1 MPKNG
6 RIMPIE
12 LIEGRVVTPGQIVA
26 TMNNADLAD
35 AMSESKEVVEVMM
48 NAQKELLKEV
58 SA

>member
-1 MPKNG
+1 
-6 RIMPIE
+6 MPIE